1 MVKSRFTNL
10 DIVAILPELNQKLK
24 GLRVNQIYDIDHKTY
39 LIRFNPPTATS
50 GAIDSTG
57 KLVQPSIDLNDEAEE
72 DASKTLLLIESGM
85 RIHTTTYKW
94 PKNPTPTGMFVKY
107 KNVFRIYFVY
117 IVVVFFDIFCILFHF
132 ILFFHRIH
140 NETKETFEEQTT

>member
-10 DIVAILPELNQKLK
+10 DIVAILPELNQKLR

-50 GAIDSTG
+50 GPVDSTG
-57 KLVQPSIDLNDEAEE
+57 KLVQPSSDLNEEAEE
-72 DASKTLLLIESGM
+72 DASKTVLLIESGM

-94 PKNPTPTGMFVKY
+94 PKNPTPTGMLVEY
-107 KNVFRIYFVY
+107 KNVLVNILYVYCVYFQC
-117 IVVVFFDIFCILFHF
+117 F
-132 ILFFHRIH
+132 
-140 NETKETFEEQTT
+140 